1 MPTADSEIDLSLP
14 ALSDTVW
21 PYQVRRLMEQDEVSS
36 VVAET
41 LLPPPIRSLLQ
52 RLSGADSGYC
62 RAPATHRMP
71 STRYM
76 SVPPIPIVYN
86 VELDASLAVP
96 ALQLRGADGLVG
108 R

>member
-1 MPTADSEIDLSLP
+1 
-14 ALSDTVW
+14 
-21 PYQVRRLMEQDEVSS
+21 MEQDEVSS

-41 LLPPPIRSLLQ
+41 LLPPPVRSFLH
-52 RLSGADSGYC
+52 RLCGADSGYC
-62 RAPATHRMP
+62 RAPATHRLP

-76 SVPPIPIVYN
+76 SVPPIPIVVN
-86 VELDASLAVP
+86 VKLDAFFAAT